1 MLLFA
6 RNILTAAVALCPAMA
21 GADSGGTTL
30 DMSDGLSESRVRCIS
45 QMPDGR
51 MAVATTATIEVYD
64 WTRFHTVKLLP
75 EDACPLP
82 AYHGDRQLT
91 CDSLGYVWLRND
103 RTLYVIDTWQ
113 GKAVADVA
121 AWPAGRPGGGA
132 GGDTTAR
139 VRDCYGGTWT
149 GTKESGIIYSHPGR
163 GRQFKTTADSFAYA
177 RRPNFCSP
185 RASQLS
191 ARYAPDATNCT
202 IDDGGEY
209 AYLGTRRGVMIID
222 REDRRVA
229 TIDESY
235 GLSTN
240 NIQSLVR
247 DFNGDVWAVTANGIS
262 RIRTTGRD
270 SFDIANYGEL
280 DGICVGGREFRTC
293 QVHIGPGG
301 IVTAGFVG
309 GICTFCP
316 DSVDVPRYTFAYPR
330 PSRSADG
337 GNRLPWGAWAA
348 TAAAALLAALAAAR
362 AARGRRRTKPGR
374 PKADGTEI
382 CRQIADGIAGAQAAD
397 DGPTADEQFMA
408 RLAKTIEEHMADEEF
423 SVLALSR
430 LMAMDRTVLYRRMQ
444 AATGMSPSAY
454 IKSIRMGVARRLLK
468 DTQLSLADIARRTGF
483 HSVKYFSAAFKDSFG
498 MTPSEYRGS

>member
-1 MLLFA
+1 
-6 RNILTAAVALCPAMA
+6 MA

-121 AWPAGRPGGGA
+121 GLMADRGLTPEAVAAWPAGRPGGGA
-132 GGDTTAR
+132 
-139 VRDCYGGTWT
+139 
-149 GTKESGIIYSHPGR
+149 
-163 GRQFKTTADSFAYA
+163 
-177 RRPNFCSP
+177 
-185 RASQLS
+185 
-191 ARYAPDATNCT
+191 
-202 IDDGGEY
+202 
-209 AYLGTRRGVMIID
+209 
-222 REDRRVA
+222 
-229 TIDESY
+229 
-235 GLSTN
+235 
-240 NIQSLVR
+240 
-247 DFNGDVWAVTANGIS
+247 
-262 RIRTTGRD
+262 
-270 SFDIANYGEL
+270 
-280 DGICVGGREFRTC
+280 
-293 QVHIGPGG
+293 
-301 IVTAGFVG
+301 
-309 GICTFCP
+309 
-316 DSVDVPRYTFAYPR
+316 
-330 PSRSADG
+330 
-337 GNRLPWGAWAA
+337 
-348 TAAAALLAALAAAR
+348 
-362 AARGRRRTKPGR
+362 
-374 PKADGTEI
+374 EI
-382 CRQIADGIAGAQAAD
+382 CRQIADGIAGAQADD

-498 MTPSEYRGS
+498 VTPSEYRGS

>member
-1 MLLFA
+1 
-6 RNILTAAVALCPAMA
+6 MA

-64 WTRFHTVKLLP
+64 WTRFHIVKLLP

-121 AWPAGRPGGGA
+121 A
-132 GGDTTAR
+132 
-139 VRDCYGGTWT
+139 
-149 GTKESGIIYSHPGR
+149 
-163 GRQFKTTADSFAYA
+163 
-177 RRPNFCSP
+177 
-185 RASQLS
+185 
-191 ARYAPDATNCT
+191 
-202 IDDGGEY
+202 
-209 AYLGTRRGVMIID
+209 
-222 REDRRVA
+222 
-229 TIDESY
+229 
-235 GLSTN
+235 
-240 NIQSLVR
+240 
-247 DFNGDVWAVTANGIS
+247 
-262 RIRTTGRD
+262 
-270 SFDIANYGEL
+270 
-280 DGICVGGREFRTC
+280 
-293 QVHIGPGG
+293 
-301 IVTAGFVG
+301 
-309 GICTFCP
+309 
-316 DSVDVPRYTFAYPR
+316 
-330 PSRSADG
+330 
-337 GNRLPWGAWAA
+337 
-348 TAAAALLAALAAAR
+348 LAAAR

-374 PKADGTEI
+374 PKAGGTEI
-382 CRQIADGIAGAQAAD
+382 CRQIADGIAGAQATD

-498 MTPSEYRGS
+498 VTPSEYRGS